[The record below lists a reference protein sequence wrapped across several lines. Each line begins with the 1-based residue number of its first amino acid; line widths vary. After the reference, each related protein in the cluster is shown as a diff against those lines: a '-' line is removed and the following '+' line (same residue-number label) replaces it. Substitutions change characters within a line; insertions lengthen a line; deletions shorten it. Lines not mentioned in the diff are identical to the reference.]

1 MFTVL
6 QTAALLCRLA
16 VAALIN
22 ASLEAFGQ
30 ALASGKALLQT
41 AQ

>member
-6 QTAALLCRLA
+6 ETAAFLCCLA
-16 VAALIN
+16 VAALRS

-41 AQ
+41 AL